1 MWRERKTEH
10 KPSWPRSVQIPGLL
24 PRWAPAILVSSLPRV
39 LALGVF
45 FPLQTA
51 GSQAPPISFL
61 LSSNVSVS
69 MKPVLSKYLTWQTY
83 PLPVSFLGHSHQLAG
98 WLVRLLFTLSF
109 TAAPEL
115 HKGEL

>member
-1 MWRERKTEH
+1 MRREHKTEH

-61 LSSNVSVS
+61 LSSDVSVS
-69 MKPVLSKYLTWQTY
+69 MKPVLSTVFNLAV
-83 PLPVSFLGHSHQLAG
+83 PPHSLFPFLGIPTNWQAG
-98 WLVRLLFTLSF
+98 
-109 TAAPEL
+109 
-115 HKGEL
+115 

>member
-24 PRWAPAILVSSLPRV
+24 PRWALAILVSSLPRV

-51 GSQAPPISFL
+51 GSQAPTISFL
-61 LSSNVSVS
+61 LSSDVSVS
-69 MKPVLSKYLTWQTY
+69 MKPVLSTVFNL
-83 PLPVSFLGHSHQLAG
+83 
-98 WLVRLLFTLSF
+98 
-109 TAAPEL
+109 AAPPHSL
-115 HKGEL
+115 FPCWALPTNWQAG